1 MTFIKTFYRKTL
13 YFWIITEVI
22 FIIPCIIAITD
33 MSFRKNIPT
42 FIVSSFFVLYTL
54 SMISGVILRLIKIKS
69 PFSIQVFT
77 GTFTT
82 IISAGLLYLLIFESK
97 QVYVIFAFCIVIWMF
112 FYGIWKLTGE
122 ATSTNSGFMQ
132 LGI

>member
-1 MTFIKTFYRKTL
+1 M
-13 YFWIITEVI
+13 
-22 FIIPCIIAITD
+22 
-33 MSFRKNIPT
+33 
-42 FIVSSFFVLYTL
+42 
-54 SMISGVILRLIKIKS
+54 KI
-69 PFSIQVFT
+69 FT
-77 GTFTT
+77 GAFTT
-82 IISAGLLYLLIFESK
+82 LISAGLLYLLIFESK